1 MQVALVAAR
10 RQGTCARLH
19 VTGDLLRQ
27 GRLDRPYVEELYR
40 TAKVLGG
47 SPSDP
52 VAFSYTHVP
61 GVEELLADL
70 ASVGVIIR
78 QSDAW
83 IPGGAV
89 VWPHSKLLEKRLQF
103 PWLRLVPCPAQQGI
117 GVTCRKCGLCWR
129 RLGLTIVFDPHGAS
143 RSTIIRR
150 LGGES

>member
-1 MQVALVAAR
+1 MQVALVAAC

-47 SPSDP
+47 SPSSP

-61 GVEELLADL
+61 GIELVLADL

-83 IPGGAV
+83 ILGGAV
-89 VWPHSKLLEKRLQF
+89 VWPHSKLPEKRLQF
-103 PWLRLVPCPAQQGI
+103 PWLRLVACPAQQGI
-117 GVTCRKCGLCWR
+117 GVTCRKCGLCWSKP
-129 RLGLTIVFDPHGAS
+129 GLTVVFDPHGAS
-143 RSTIIRR
+143 RSTIVRR